1 MTYLKIKGQEAS
13 SWLKMVTRK
22 MKLEVL
28 PDTVHKLSPP
38 QARKNCFIWMG
49 HLYGAFGP
57 GTTCWPGGGLK
68 CSPGVGGSKM
78 ASRGVDWLL
87 APPTPTYAL
96 GPPTRTPSPNWT
108 PKRGRKLSSPPT
120 SGSWGTRGWTTARN
134 GSSSTGPI
142 GTTLGQSTVACA
154 WGKQRRSSS
163 ATRRCH

>member
-1 MTYLKIKGQEAS
+1 MKGQEAS

-87 APPTPTYAL
+87 APPTPTYDHC
-96 GPPTRTPSPNWT
+96 GYCT
-108 PKRGRKLSSPPT
+108 
-120 SGSWGTRGWTTARN
+120 
-134 GSSSTGPI
+134 I
-142 GTTLGQSTVACA
+142 
-154 WGKQRRSSS
+154 
-163 ATRRCH
+163 HI

>member
-87 APPTPTYAL
+87 APPTPTYDGEATHGGEEAFVFFTDL
-96 GPPTRTPSPNWT
+96 SF
-108 PKRGRKLSSPPT
+108 GR
-120 SGSWGTRGWTTARN
+120 
-134 GSSSTGPI
+134 
-142 GTTLGQSTVACA
+142 
-154 WGKQRRSSS
+154 
-163 ATRRCH
+163 

>member
-87 APPTPTYAL
+87 APPTPTYANVHIL
-96 GPPTRTPSPNWT
+96 ILCFCRIPLHG
-108 PKRGRKLSSPPT
+108 GRREQHFSFEEPQVVEGQPQ
-120 SGSWGTRGWTTARN
+120 TTHLFVHGRA
-134 GSSSTGPI
+134 
-142 GTTLGQSTVACA
+142 
-154 WGKQRRSSS
+154 
-163 ATRRCH
+163 

>member
-57 GTTCWPGGGLK
+57 GTTCWPGGGSEML
-68 CSPGVGGSKM
+68 
-78 ASRGVDWLL
+78 SRGRGVKNGLQGGRL
-87 APPTPTYAL
+87 ATCPPHAHLWKLEFWAFLAFFTHVQA
-96 GPPTRTPSPNWT
+96 
-108 PKRGRKLSSPPT
+108 KRLD
-120 SGSWGTRGWTTARN
+120 
-134 GSSSTGPI
+134 
-142 GTTLGQSTVACA
+142 
-154 WGKQRRSSS
+154 
-163 ATRRCH
+163 

>member
-78 ASRGVDWLL
+78 ASRGEEWLL
-87 APPTPTYAL
+87 TPPMPTY
-96 GPPTRTPSPNWT
+96 G
-108 PKRGRKLSSPPT
+108 G
-120 SGSWGTRGWTTARN
+120 GGHCHTAYRWWLAELCN
-134 GSSSTGPI
+134 I
-142 GTTLGQSTVACA
+142 
-154 WGKQRRSSS
+154 WS
-163 ATRRCH
+163 AQTHSKHHSMEGCGI

>member
-28 PDTVHKLSPP
+28 PDTVHKLSP
-38 QARKNCFIWMG
+38 RKNCFIWMG

-78 ASRGVDWLL
+78 ASRGVELL
-87 APPTPTYAL
+87 LTPPTHTYA
-96 GPPTRTPSPNWT
+96 
-108 PKRGRKLSSPPT
+108 
-120 SGSWGTRGWTTARN
+120 
-134 GSSSTGPI
+134 
-142 GTTLGQSTVACA
+142 VC
-154 WGKQRRSSS
+154 
-163 ATRRCH
+163 

>member
-87 APPTPTYAL
+87 APPTPTYEYDTF
-96 GPPTRTPSPNWT
+96 PHNSP
-108 PKRGRKLSSPPT
+108 LIFAS
-120 SGSWGTRGWTTARN
+120 
-134 GSSSTGPI
+134 
-142 GTTLGQSTVACA
+142 
-154 WGKQRRSSS
+154 
-163 ATRRCH
+163 

>member
-87 APPTPTYAL
+87 APPTPTYGCQKFATFSHLFSLLIEIDLIFRQLNFRILLNPSESERAL
-96 GPPTRTPSPNWT
+96 
-108 PKRGRKLSSPPT
+108 K
-120 SGSWGTRGWTTARN
+120 
-134 GSSSTGPI
+134 
-142 GTTLGQSTVACA
+142 GQRPVSAC
-154 WGKQRRSSS
+154 
-163 ATRRCH
+163 

>member
-78 ASRGVDWLL
+78 ASRGVELL
-87 APPTPTYAL
+87 FTPPCTPMVFNECGY
-96 GPPTRTPSPNWT
+96 
-108 PKRGRKLSSPPT
+108 
-120 SGSWGTRGWTTARN
+120 TRGNLYLVPSKRWI
-134 GSSSTGPI
+134 S
-142 GTTLGQSTVACA
+142 GQIV
-154 WGKQRRSSS
+154 
-163 ATRRCH
+163 

>member
-57 GTTCWPGGGLK
+57 GTTCWPGGGSEML
-68 CSPGVGGSKM
+68 
-78 ASRGVDWLL
+78 SRGRGVKNGLQGGRL
-87 APPTPTYAL
+87 ATCPPHAHL
-96 GPPTRTPSPNWT
+96 CPPPLFVPIHKKNPVNPIIVCSHKVPQEGTVQ
-108 PKRGRKLSSPPT
+108 KVCEGRIEYVPYNYT
-120 SGSWGTRGWTTARN
+120 MAY
-134 GSSSTGPI
+134 
-142 GTTLGQSTVACA
+142 
-154 WGKQRRSSS
+154 
-163 ATRRCH
+163 

>member
-1 MTYLKIKGQEAS
+1 MTYLKIKGHEAS

-28 PDTVHKLSPP
+28 PDTVHKLSPL

-78 ASRGVDWLL
+78 ASRGVE
-87 APPTPTYAL
+87 
-96 GPPTRTPSPNWT
+96 
-108 PKRGRKLSSPPT
+108 
-120 SGSWGTRGWTTARN
+120 
-134 GSSSTGPI
+134 
-142 GTTLGQSTVACA
+142 
-154 WGKQRRSSS
+154 
-163 ATRRCH
+163 

>member
-87 APPTPTYAL
+87 APPHAHLWYGYTNHTSSLPVECGSTEGNHL
-96 GPPTRTPSPNWT
+96 
-108 PKRGRKLSSPPT
+108 KLLFCT
-120 SGSWGTRGWTTARN
+120 NFYFVFTFA
-134 GSSSTGPI
+134 
-142 GTTLGQSTVACA
+142 
-154 WGKQRRSSS
+154 
-163 ATRRCH
+163 

>member
-87 APPTPTYAL
+87 APPTPTYDL
-96 GPPTRTPSPNWT
+96 GLGSRCGSGLEGVS
-108 PKRGRKLSSPPT
+108 RGGLVCSSPYGMA
-120 SGSWGTRGWTTARN
+120 SE
-134 GSSSTGPI
+134 
-142 GTTLGQSTVACA
+142 GQEEPF
-154 WGKQRRSSS
+154 SS
-163 ATRRCH
+163 AKGATSIGHPGAREI

>member
-87 APPTPTYAL
+87 APPTPTYGKHTFTL
-96 GPPTRTPSPNWT
+96 
-108 PKRGRKLSSPPT
+108 KLIIMLN
-120 SGSWGTRGWTTARN
+120 TT
-134 GSSSTGPI
+134 
-142 GTTLGQSTVACA
+142 
-154 WGKQRRSSS
+154 
-163 ATRRCH
+163 

>member
-87 APPTPTYAL
+87 APPTPTYVPRPYLYPFIKKILSTQSLCAPIKCHRR
-96 GPPTRTPSPNWT
+96 GPFKKCVR
-108 PKRGRKLSSPPT
+108 
-120 SGSWGTRGWTTARN
+120 A
-134 GSSSTGPI
+134 
-142 GTTLGQSTVACA
+142 V
-154 WGKQRRSSS
+154 
-163 ATRRCH
+163 

>member
-1 MTYLKIKGQEAS
+1 MTYLKMKGQEAS

-87 APPTPTYAL
+87 APPTPTYGRSSIPAL
-96 GPPTRTPSPNWT
+96 AEGDFRPAS
-108 PKRGRKLSSPPT
+108 KL
-120 SGSWGTRGWTTARN
+120 
-134 GSSSTGPI
+134 I
-142 GTTLGQSTVACA
+142 TLGYLWNSLDEPNPMAEA
-154 WGKQRRSSS
+154 IPFL
-163 ATRRCH
+163 

>member
-87 APPTPTYAL
+87 APPTPTYVF
-96 GPPTRTPSPNWT
+96 TQPSLFPLSMKHISNEYLLNWSELFV
-108 PKRGRKLSSPPT
+108 RKINRSPVSLVT
-120 SGSWGTRGWTTARN
+120 CSKS
-134 GSSSTGPI
+134 
-142 GTTLGQSTVACA
+142 LC
-154 WGKQRRSSS
+154 
-163 ATRRCH
+163 

>member
-57 GTTCWPGGGLK
+57 GTTCWPGGGSEML
-68 CSPGVGGSKM
+68 
-78 ASRGVDWLL
+78 SRGRGVKNGLQGGRI
-87 APPTPTYAL
+87 ATYPPPR
-96 GPPTRTPSPNWT
+96 PPMNRLVFTVRFCTKQLNETSFSIPNLT
-108 PKRGRKLSSPPT
+108 FLRYKKF
-120 SGSWGTRGWTTARN
+120 
-134 GSSSTGPI
+134 
-142 GTTLGQSTVACA
+142 
-154 WGKQRRSSS
+154 
-163 ATRRCH
+163 